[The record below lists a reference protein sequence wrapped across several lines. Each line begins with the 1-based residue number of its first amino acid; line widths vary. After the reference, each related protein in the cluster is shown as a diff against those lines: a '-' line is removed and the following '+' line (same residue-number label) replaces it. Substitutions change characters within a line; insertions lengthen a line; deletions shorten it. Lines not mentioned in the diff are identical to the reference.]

1 MMRNVLLGGCLVVL
15 LTVSG
20 CAPVIVGGAA
30 TGVYKVGS
38 DERTAGTMLDDSAIT
53 TKITL
58 KLIED
63 PMIKSYKID
72 VDTLEG
78 TVFLTGVVE
87 TAQEAERALG
97 IAGSVEG
104 VKGVVDNMQI
114 GVKSITQALADKQT
128 GVKIKAKLIGEPGIR
143 SWNVDVDVDLGVVTL
158 TGKMDTQANKDRV
171 IEIARTTAGT
181 IKVIDNLRVKAARP

>member
-1 MMRNVLLGGCLVVL
+1 MRNVLLGCCLVVL
-15 LTVSG
+15 LAATG
-20 CAPVIVGGAA
+20 CAPVVVGGAV

-53 TKITL
+53 SKINL

-87 TAQEAERALG
+87 TVQEAERAVW

-104 VKGVVDNMQI
+104 VKEVADNMQI
-114 GVKSITQALADKQT
+114 GVKTITQAMADKQI
-128 GVKIKAKLIGEPGIR
+128 GVKIKAKLIAEPGIR

-158 TGKMDTQANKDRV
+158 TGKVDTQANKDRV
-171 IEIARTTAGT
+171 IEIARTTSGT
-181 IKVIDNLRVKAARP
+181 VKVVDNLRVKTARP